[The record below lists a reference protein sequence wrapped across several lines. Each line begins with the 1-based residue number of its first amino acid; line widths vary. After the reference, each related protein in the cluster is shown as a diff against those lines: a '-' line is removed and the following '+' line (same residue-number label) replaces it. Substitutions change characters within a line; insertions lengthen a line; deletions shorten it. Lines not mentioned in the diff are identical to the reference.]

1 MVNIGGFF
9 VFVLILSKIKVWV
22 LWFSDLVLEIILV
35 LLLMVNRL
43 FLLFDVME
51 YFIIERRLFIKII
64 YKK

>member
-9 VFVLILSKIKVWV
+9 VFVLILSKINVWV
-22 LWFSDLVLEIILV
+22 LWFSDLVLEIIFV

-51 YFIIERRLFIKII
+51 YFIIERRFSFKDYL
-64 YKK
+64 

>member
-9 VFVLILSKIKVWV
+9 VFVLILSKINVWV

-51 YFIIERRLFIKII
+51 YFIIERRFSF
-64 YKK
+64 

>member
-22 LWFSDLVLEIILV
+22 LWFRDLVLEIIFV

-51 YFIIERRLFIKII
+51 YFIIERRFSF
-64 YKK
+64 

>member
-51 YFIIERRLFIKII
+51 YFIIERRFSF
-64 YKK
+64 

>member
-9 VFVLILSKIKVWV
+9 VFVLILSKINVWV
-22 LWFSDLVLEIILV
+22 LWFRDLVLEIILV

-51 YFIIERRLFIKII
+51 YFIIERRFSF
-64 YKK
+64 

>member
-9 VFVLILSKIKVWV
+9 VFVLILSKINVWV
-22 LWFSDLVLEIILV
+22 LWFSDLVLEIIFV

-51 YFIIERRLFIKII
+51 YFIIERRFSF
-64 YKK
+64 